1 MPKSVVVTSLSQ
13 ENLRAYSNGG
23 GRYLWPICSE
33 LELQLEIN
41 IPDNELTLHGK
52 WDGSLLD
59 VTDMANCT
67 FAFNASESDALKTF
81 RLSLNNVSDWYLFY
95 QFIEL
100 IVRNMSN
107 GALLANGYSAAVD
120 EWRSLLA
127 ARTRLSTEREIG
139 LFGELL
145 FVESLLKT
153 FGRSFDISCWT
164 GPKSEEHDF
173 KFANRDLEVKTTT
186 SESRSHRITSLT
198 QLEPSPNKELYLLSI
213 QITRDGSIAST
224 LPELV
229 DRVRALLQVKDHEKF
244 ADLLC
249 KSQFHEDA
257 RDLLTTKWG
266 LRSSPNTYL
275 VDETFPSLTDRNI
288 SMSPSL
294 RSLVSD
300 IEYRV
305 NVSTLSPL
313 FNDFQTCTESVNK

>member
-1 MPKSVVVTSLSQ
+1 MPKSAVVTSLSQ

-23 GRYLWPICSE
+23 GRYLWPICSD

-41 IPDNELTLHGK
+41 IPGNELTLLGN
-52 WDGSLLD
+52 WDESLLD
-59 VTDMANCT
+59 AADMANCT
-67 FAFNASESDALKTF
+67 FVFNSSEGDDQKTF
-81 RLSLNNVSDWYLFY
+81 RLSLKNVTDWYLFY

-100 IVRNMSN
+100 IVRNMSK
-107 GALLANGYSAAVD
+107 GAVLANGYSAAVD
-120 EWRSLLA
+120 EWRSLLTT
-127 ARTRLSTEREIG
+127 RTRISTEREIG

-145 FVESLLKT
+145 FVEALLKT
-153 FGRSFDISCWT
+153 FGDSFDIACWT
-164 GPKSEEHDF
+164 GPMSEEHDF

-198 QLEPSPNKELYLLSI
+198 QLEPSPNKMLLLLSL
-213 QITRDGSIAST
+213 QITIDGSNAST
-224 LPELV
+224 LPQLV
-229 DRVRALLQVKDHEKF
+229 DRVRALLQAKDHEKF
-244 ADLLC
+244 ADLLS
-249 KSQFHEDA
+249 KSHFQEDA

-275 VDETFPSLTDRNI
+275 VNEAFPSLTDGNI

-300 IEYRV
+300 ISYRV